1 MGAAP
6 PPTPGR
12 GFALIAFGIYS
23 THDVVVKVLG
33 AAYSPFQIVFFSTL
47 FGFPIVAVMLMHDPV
62 DGNLRPRH
70 PWWTLLRTAASVV
83 TTASAFYAFS
93 ALPMAQ
99 TYAIIFAAPLLI
111 TILAIPILGENVGW
125 RRWLAVAAGLVGVIV
140 VLQPG
145 ADRLLG
151 GASRGA
157 RRGGLLGG
165 RGGGGAQDRRRGAQR
180 GAAALPDDG
189 ELRADGLRAALRLS
203 ADAGLHLGGAATIA
217 LLGFGGAICHIAAYR
232 SGSAVVVAPMQ
243 YSQILWATLYGFAF
257 FGEAPDRNTAIG
269 AGIIIASGVYVVFRE
284 ERPHVS
290 KTRPVSRTQS
300 RYVIGTYPRISIL
313 RRLFRKSV

>member
-1 MGAAP
+1 
-6 PPTPGR
+6 
-12 GFALIAFGIYS
+12 
-23 THDVVVKVLG
+23 
-33 AAYSPFQIVFFSTL
+33 
-47 FGFPIVAVMLMHDPV
+47 MHDPV

-145 ADRLLG
+145 ATAFSAGHLAAL
-151 GASRGA
+151 
-157 RRGGLLGG
+157 
-165 RGGGGAQDRRRGAQR
+165 
-180 GAAALPDDG
+180 GAAVCSAVAAVVVRKIGGEERSAVLLLYPMMANFVLMGCALPFVYQPMP
-189 ELRADGLRAALRLS
+189 A
-203 ADAGLHLGGAATIA
+203 LHLGGAATIA

-243 YSQILWATLYGFAF
+243 YSQILWAALYGFAF

-284 ERPHVS
+284 ERADVS
-290 KTRPVSRTQS
+290 NTRPVSRTQS